1 MSIRVFLIVY
11 SLILTGICSFLK
23 QEKTLEDSIQAG
35 SEIYQDFCVQ
45 CHLQNGEGVS
55 GVFPPLK
62 NSDYLLNDVNRSIVA
77 VKKGLS
83 GKIEVNGEAYDGL
96 MTAQGL
102 TNEEVADVMNYIL
115 NSWGNSTDEQV
126 TESKVASVLE

>member
-1 MSIRVFLIVY
+1 MSIRIFAILY
-11 SLILTGICSFLK
+11 SLVLTGICSFLK

-126 TESKVASVLE
+126 TESKVVSALE